1 MTTTTSGVLDG
12 MLALDA
18 VGQAEL
24 VRRGE
29 VSAMELV
36 SAAIARIEA
45 LDPVLNA
52 VVIREFDRALDTA
65 RAPLPAGPFT
75 GVPFLLKDLAVE
87 WDGVRFT
94 EGSAFLRDNIST
106 HDQEL
111 TRRLRRAGVVLLG
124 KTNTPEFGLLP
135 TCEPALFGPTRNPWD
150 LGRTPGGSSGG
161 AAAAVA
167 AGMVP
172 FAYGN
177 DAGGSIRFPASC
189 CGVFGLKPTRA
200 RLPFGPEYGDVFS
213 GLAVEFALT
222 RSVRDAAA
230 LLDAV
235 AGPDLGDPYWAP
247 PPAQAYA
254 AEISAEPA
262 RLRIAYCDRTPTGT
276 PVHPDCIAA
285 VRDAAALCES
295 LGHDI
300 VERELPGVYDQSPPT
315 LDAIDAGAVAW
326 ILAYWVRKLGREPD
340 ADEIEPLTRAWWDA
354 TRGVTAAD
362 YLLAVQDA
370 QALSRTLARFFT
382 DIDLWLTPTL
392 AEPPVPVGEISGTA
406 DDPDRVMQ
414 QIGSFIG
421 FPAWV
426 ANATGNPAMSV
437 PLVWN
442 ANQLPIGVH
451 FLGRFGDEATLLRLA
466 AQLERARPWSERRP
480 PAPASTSPLA
490 ATDSASAIGRSGRRL
505 ASSGPSPRS

>member
-1 MTTTTSGVLDG
+1 M
-12 MLALDA
+12 ALDA
-18 VGQAEL
+18 VGQADL
-24 VRRGE
+24 MRRGE
-29 VSAMELV
+29 VTSAEV
-36 SAAIARIEA
+36 VAAAIARVER

-52 VVIREFDRALDTA
+52 VVIREFDRAMDA
-65 RAPLPAGPFT
+65 AKGPLPAGPFT

-94 EGSAFLRDNIST
+94 EGSAFLRDNVST

-111 TRRLRRAGVVLLG
+111 TIRLQRGGVVLAG

-150 LGRTPGGSSGG
+150 PTRTPGGSSGG

-172 FAYGN
+172 MAYGN

-222 RSVRDAAA
+222 RSVRDAAV
-230 LLDAV
+230 LLDAL

-247 PPAQAYA
+247 RPTRAFAVEVGADPG
-254 AEISAEPA
+254 
-262 RLRIAYCDRTPTGT
+262 RLRIAFCDRTPDDS
-276 PVHPDCIAA
+276 PVHPDCVAA
-285 VRDAAALCES
+285 VRQAAALCES

-300 VERELPGVYDQSPPT
+300 TERDLPGVYDSPGMT
-315 LDAIDAGAVAW
+315 LDALDAGAVSW
-326 ILAYWVRKLGREPD
+326 ILAYWVRTLGREPD
-340 ADEIEPLTRAWWDA
+340 MDEIEPLTRAWWEA
-354 TRGVTAAD
+354 SRGVTAAD

-370 QALSRTLARFFT
+370 QALGRTIARFLT
-382 DIDLWLTPTL
+382 DVDLWLTPTL
-392 AEPPVPVGEISGTA
+392 AEPPVLIGEIHGNA
-406 DDPDRVMQ
+406 DDPQ
-414 QIGSFIG
+414 QVLGRMASFIG

-437 PLVWN
+437 PLHWN
-442 ANQLPIGVH
+442 GAQLPIGVH

-466 AQLERARPWSERRP
+466 AQLEQAQPWSDQRP
-480 PAPASTSPLA
+480 PV
-490 ATDSASAIGRSGRRL
+490 
-505 ASSGPSPRS
+505 PSLS